1 MRKPD
6 ARQSAGIYDCGCDP
20 GLYAVIG
27 TEPGWI
33 HAVNTA
39 TGIVTHFDLIRKMP
53 CFSWEINTM
62 YYKQAKPGYCFILTE
77 KGKNCLTE
85 RQKAG
90 AAVGECIKGREVSVP
105 MTWYL
110 QKYVIE
116 INYEEGSP
124 NNDQNYV

>member
-1 MRKPD
+1 
-6 ARQSAGIYDCGCDP
+6 
-20 GLYAVIG
+20 
-27 TEPGWI
+27 
-33 HAVNTA
+33 
-39 TGIVTHFDLIRKMP
+39 
-53 CFSWEINTM
+53 M

-77 KGKNCLTE
+77 KGKNCLSD